1 MFQECAAT
9 QCAAPGPCKRPTSSG
24 ERAVKSYRKEV
35 ADAVLAIYEEE
46 ETFSTASALLREKVQ
61 SSGGE
66 EAAEVVVLQAIE
78 EGIAG

>member
-1 MFQECAAT
+1 M
-9 QCAAPGPCKRPTSSG
+9 GLKVDRPTSSG

-66 EAAEVVVLQAIE
+66 EAAEVVLLQAID
-78 EGIAG
+78 EGIDL